1 MATYVNDLRL
11 KEIATGDES
20 GTWGTST
27 NTNLELIADAFSYAT
42 KDCFATDADAT
53 ETMADGVADE
63 IRSLYLK
70 VTSSATLTATRT
82 LTLAPN
88 TVSKTWIIEN
98 ATTGSQSISIS
109 QGSGANVTIPN
120 GDTKIIYTDGAGSG
134 AAVTD
139 AFASLNVGDLT
150 AGAITADTISLGDY
164 TDALT
169 LGASSD
175 LSLYHDGTNSQIK
188 SDTGQLILRTDA
200 FRVLNNA
207 NSEQILHGDANGAV
221 TAYYDN
227 SVKLATTAT
236 GIDVTGTATMDGLTI
251 TAATPS
257 IQMTDS
263 DNNADAY
270 IQATDGNI
278 RFYADDNAEAA
289 DSIVTFN
296 IDGSEKM
303 RIDSSGNVGI
313 NTTTSGHPLAVQ
325 ATSATNPQLHFETSA
340 YANAYGTKILVASTN
355 EAGTTSSFYNLYKTT
370 ASVNGRS
377 DVQQYLSFVGSSAA
391 SDYQYWSTGGSE
403 RMRIDGSGMLL
414 VNTTSSWSGE
424 TTPHIESRG
433 DVAGDYTGLIVSNT
447 NDAAGDSVSVNFGLA
462 RDGGLV
468 FGNAGKITVG
478 KEQDWTGTPTTVDGF
493 MSFSTMLNESLTE
506 HMRIMSNGA
515 IGMGFTSQISGGTL
529 SVFSSGDG
537 GVVIGSSGGSNAFRK
552 IYHNPANGILYFV
565 SSGNAPY
572 LSNAGSWVSASDIAI
587 KKDIEDIDYG
597 LETVKS
603 LQPRRYKMKD
613 TEEKQVGFVAQEI
626 EQIVPEVV
634 SGEDGKKGVSYGQI
648 TPLLVKAI
656 QEQQTIIE
664 SLEARITALES

>member
-1 MATYVNDLRL
+1 MRL
-11 KEIATGDES
+11 NNGAELGIIELDSDGKINIWAHGDGETINLKTGTGS
-20 GTWGTST
+20 GTDVLSVVGNNVGIGTTSIDEKLHVQVASGDAALK
-27 NTNLELIADAFSYAT
+27 LE
-42 KDCFATDADAT
+42 DAT
-53 ETMADGVADE
+53 SYMRIDQNSIGAD
-63 IRSLYLK
+63 
-70 VTSSATLTATRT
+70 
-82 LTLAPN
+82 
-88 TVSKTWIIEN
+88 TVLRFK
-98 ATTGSQSISIS
+98 TGS
-109 QGSGANVTIPN
+109 
-120 GDTKIIYTDGAGSG
+120 
-134 AAVTD
+134 
-139 AFASLNVGDLT
+139 SLDE
-150 AGAITADTISLGDY
+150 
-164 TDALT
+164 
-169 LGASSD
+169 
-175 LSLYHDGTNSQIK
+175 
-188 SDTGQLILRTDA
+188 R
-200 FRVLNNA
+200 
-207 NSEQILHGDANGAV
+207 
-221 TAYYDN
+221 
-227 SVKLATTAT
+227 
-236 GIDVTGTATMDGLTI
+236 
-251 TAATPS
+251 
-257 IQMTDS
+257 
-263 DNNADAY
+263 
-270 IQATDGNI
+270 
-278 RFYADDNAEAA
+278 
-289 DSIVTFN
+289 
-296 IDGSEKM
+296 M

-313 NTTTSGHPLAVQ
+313 GTTTSGHPLAVQ